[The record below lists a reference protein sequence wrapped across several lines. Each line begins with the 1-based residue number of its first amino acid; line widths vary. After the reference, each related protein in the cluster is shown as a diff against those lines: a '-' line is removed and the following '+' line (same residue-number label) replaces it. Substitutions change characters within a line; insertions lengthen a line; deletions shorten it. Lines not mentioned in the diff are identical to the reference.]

1 MRHAKKRVNAARAA
15 ILFATGVAVLFSG
28 IGLARAQ
35 RAAPAAEV
43 SLDELMKPTD
53 LPDIAVGS
61 PDAKIT
67 VVEYSSLTCPHCA
80 HFATKVFP
88 DFKTKFIDT
97 GKVRFI
103 TRDFPLDNLAAAA
116 SMLARCLDND
126 KAFAF
131 IDTLFTTQDTWAHGE
146 GNPVP
151 RLFEVSKPAGFTKES
166 FDKCLTDQ
174 ALLDKVTAARTRA
187 GEKFQINSTPTFF
200 VNGKRLTGVNQ
211 VEDFAKLI
219 NPLLE
224 ANAGPA
230 APATDPKPDPK

>member
-1 MRHAKKRVNAARAA
+1 MRHAFKQAHFARAA
-15 ILFATGVAVLFSG
+15 MVFAALLAALSYGV
-28 IGLARAQ
+28 GLASAQ
-35 RAAPAAEV
+35 RAAPASEV
-43 SLDELMKPTD
+43 SIDELMKPAD
-53 LPDIAVGS
+53 LPEIAIGTA
-61 PDAKIT
+61 DAKVT

-88 DFKTKFIDT
+88 DFKAKFVDT

-131 IDTLFTTQDTWAHGE
+131 IDTLFATQDAWAHGE

-151 RLFEVSKPAGFTKES
+151 RLFEVAKQAGFTKES

-174 ALLDKVTAARTRA
+174 ALLDKVAAARTRA

-211 VEDFAKLI
+211 VEDFSKII

-224 ANAGPA
+224 AKADPK
-230 APATDPKPDPK
+230 PTDPKPDAK